1 MPPPHRPPDQHRPS
15 VAPIVDDSE
24 MTDDLEIRLPT
35 RPATKPP
42 SSSLHILLTKALDAT
57 SRDANGAVLLDAKFV
72 DLVLDLSANNERLMQ
87 RLENAVDQLNAK
99 NDSVC
104 RRLAEVE
111 AILRTGPK
119 PSVQPTL
126 KPNGDTPKSFA
137 AVTSAHLDGSI
148 HAPKSRPPPA
158 QVIASLKPKRVIIHS
173 NPANTTLKD
182 VPSGA
187 LVQKANEALIG
198 LDARVD
204 GESVAIR
211 GASMLPSGDVSFY
224 TKNRAHQKWLMD
236 NKHVWSKAVHPD
248 LEATPS
254 TYSVMAHGVPKS
266 FDIGKPTNLAQ
277 LASENSFQAT
287 DLARVRWMGSNEPSA
302 KKAGSLVLSFINKD
316 LAYRIEKS
324 GVFLNYDYHR
334 TERFKP
340 RPPQCFKCLRMGHF
354 GKWCREPARCAKC
367 AGKHPTN
374 ECPDG
379 IGGVNSCVL
388 CKEGLK
394 NKIEGITSTDHT
406 PFNLACPYKKAW
418 FDKKRFPP
426 Q

>member
-1 MPPPHRPPDQHRPS
+1 MPPPLRPPDQHRPADAPP
-15 VAPIVDDSE
+15 VADSE
-24 MTDDLEIRLPT
+24 MMDDLEPRLRPRPT
-35 RPATKPP
+35 VQPP
-42 SSSLHILLTKALDAT
+42 SSSLHILLTKALDTT
-57 SRDANGAVLLDAKFV
+57 SRDENGAILLDAKFV
-72 DLVLDLSANNERLMQ
+72 DLVLELSANTDRMMQ
-87 RLENAVDQLNAK
+87 RLESTVDQLNAK
-99 NDSVC
+99 IDPMI
-104 RRLAEVE
+104 RRMAEVE
-111 AILRTGPK
+111 SILRTSPK
-119 PSVQPTL
+119 SSAQSAPKLNV
-126 KPNGDTPKSFA
+126 NAPKSFA
-137 AVTSAHLDGSI
+137 AAASVSLEGSI
-148 HAPKSRPPPA
+148 HAPKARPPSA
-158 QVIASLKPKRVIIHS
+158 QVIASLKPKQVIIHS

-182 VPSGA
+182 LPSSA
-187 LVQKANEALIG
+187 LVQKANETLVG

-266 FDIGKPTNLAQ
+266 FDISKSSSLAH
-277 LASENSFQAT
+277 LASENNFQAT
-287 DLARVRWMGSNEPSA
+287 DLACVRWMGSNEPST
-302 KKAGSLVLSFINKD
+302 KKAGLLVLSFTDKD

-354 GKWCREPARCAKC
+354 GKWCREPACCAKC
-367 AGKHPTN
+367 AGKHSTN
-374 ECPDG
+374 ECPEG
-379 IGGVNSCVL
+379 IGGVTSCVL

-394 NKIEGITSTDHT
+394 SKVEGITSVDHT

-418 FDKKRFPP
+418 FEKKRFPP